1 MGQRDFNKDMGSY
14 LRERK
19 TAGEGFFSK
28 VKKKM
33 PKVSFSD
40 KEEERVV
47 PDSVP
52 REHVEMV
59 LRGERVPQPEPEE
72 DFEPAVRK
80 KMPFWRRW
88 FVVVEEAP
96 IERFRDE
103 DVDMTV
109 LDRKEVPKGRVDE
122 DVKEMLRT
130 CVKWVNMLPPEK
142 IQDIKRSDEFV
153 EFKRLLDKYGLI
165 KK

>member
-1 MGQRDFNKDMGSY
+1 MSQRDFNREMGSY

-19 TAGEGFFSK
+19 TAGDGFFSK
-28 VKKKM
+28 MRKKM
-33 PKVSFSD
+33 PKVSFS
-40 KEEERVV
+40 KEEEEKVV

-52 REHVEMV
+52 KEHVEMV

-72 DFEPAVRK
+72 EFEPRPAK
-80 KMPFWRRW
+80 KKPFWHRW
-88 FVVVEEAP
+88 FFVVEEVYEEPA
-96 IERFRDE
+96 D

-109 LDRKEVPKGRVDE
+109 LEKKPQGRVDD

-142 IQDIKRSDEFV
+142 IQEIKRSDEYV